1 MKWIF
6 ARLFFAAAAAFAA
19 VPSIGWAKTVIECE
33 AEWKA
38 NKAAIQASGQTKK
51 DFVAACRAETAPAP
65 GTTTTTPPAAPKPG
79 APVASPEPSR
89 VPASRVAPIQSG
101 EFTTEAEAK
110 AKCPSDTVV
119 WCNTNSGVY
128 HYAGTHNYG
137 HTKSG
142 AYMCEADTAAAGC
155 RPAKNERHPP
165 EQR

>member
-6 ARLFFAAAAAFAA
+6 ARLFFAAAAFAA
-19 VPSIGWAKTVIECE
+19 VPSIGWTKTVRECE

-65 GTTTTTPPAAPKPG
+65 GTTMTTPPEAPKPR

-89 VPASRVAPIQSG
+89 VPASRVAPTKSG
-101 EFTTEAEAK
+101 EFMTEAEAK

-137 HTKSG
+137 HTRSG

-155 RPAKNERHPP
+155 RPAKNERHP
-165 EQR
+165 

>member
-6 ARLFFAAAAAFAA
+6 ARLFFAAGATAVAA

-33 AEWKA
+33 AEWKS

-65 GTTTTTPPAAPKPG
+65 GTTTPTPPATPKPG
-79 APVASPEPSR
+79 APAASPEPSR

-137 HTKSG
+137 HTRSG
-142 AYMCEADTAAAGC
+142 AYMCEAATAAAGC
-155 RPAKNERHPP
+155 RPAQNERHP
-165 EQR
+165 